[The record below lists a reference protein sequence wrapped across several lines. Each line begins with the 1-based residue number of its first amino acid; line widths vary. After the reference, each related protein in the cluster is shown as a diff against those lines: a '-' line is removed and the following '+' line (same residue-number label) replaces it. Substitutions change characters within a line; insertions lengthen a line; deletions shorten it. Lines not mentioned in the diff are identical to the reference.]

1 MSGEKKPTWVVDKE
15 RGRRAEARETVW
27 LFGLHAVRDAL
38 MNPNREKIR
47 LVVTKNALDKLEEAQ
62 RRMAELAR
70 YGFSLGAEPMPLP
83 TCDLLPPCLCNE
95 LMLLCVNLH
104 GHAGT
109 RF

>member
-1 MSGEKKPTWVVDKE
+1 MASSQQRVVNSVREFAASRASQEE
-15 RGRRAEARETVW
+15 RQRS
-27 LFGLHAVRDAL
+27 
-38 MNPNREKIR
+38 NRQMIELLR
-47 LVVTKNALDKLEEAQ
+47 LDKLEEAQ